1 MNGWLFRAEITSK
14 SGEGCL
20 GTALTSRRKDSAHLF
35 PFMSLR
41 GMASSPSFWRHS
53 VGRELG
59 NPGEPSS
66 SHGFIVY

>member
-1 MNGWLFRAEITSK
+1 MNGWLFWAKITSK

-20 GTALTSRRKDSAHLF
+20 GTSLTSRRKDNAGLF

-41 GMASSPSFWRHS
+41 GMAFSPPFRKHG
-53 VGRELG
+53 VERDLG
-59 NPGEPSS
+59 NQREPGS